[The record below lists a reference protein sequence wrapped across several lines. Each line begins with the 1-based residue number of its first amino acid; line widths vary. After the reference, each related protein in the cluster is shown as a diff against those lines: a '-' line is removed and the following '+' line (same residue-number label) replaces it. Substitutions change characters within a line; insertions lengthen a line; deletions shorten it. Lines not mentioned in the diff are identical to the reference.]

1 MNPGSI
7 WISEESEVIKQQ
19 EQMSGKK
26 DQQMGDN
33 TDMWQLEQREHTMMD
48 IEQNCIEKG
57 RKVDQGGEARVLNDF
72 LPEDVVKEMEQ
83 EGISKKE
90 VMQLLSKMEMVG
102 ECGDDMMGEDSSVT

>member
-57 RKVDQGGEARVLNDF
+57 RKVDQGG
-72 LPEDVVKEMEQ
+72 
-83 EGISKKE
+83 GG
-90 VMQLLSKMEMVG
+90 G
-102 ECGDDMMGEDSSVT
+102 EKS

>member
-1 MNPGSI
+1 
-7 WISEESEVIKQQ
+7 
-19 EQMSGKK
+19 
-26 DQQMGDN
+26 
-33 TDMWQLEQREHTMMD
+33 
-48 IEQNCIEKG
+48 
-57 RKVDQGGEARVLNDF
+57 VLNDF